1 MKKTFATFLTAFVLD
16 VFLTFNSNGIVL
28 AKELDYPKRDIRVIV
43 PFNAG
48 GNADLSMRA
57 LIAAANKG
65 KFFKGVNMYVENI
78 GGGGAVIGQTTAF
91 NAKPD
96 GYTLL
101 LYTSSL
107 INNAIFNDTKYAYD
121 SFLPIAGYNPDP
133 EVLYVPA
140 DAPYNNMMDFYK
152 HCKSSEYIVGVT
164 PGHTTGHH
172 LRMMNIADDNH
183 FNFQY
188 IHFNSASEQ
197 LLQVIGHHG
206 DFGMNTWGATKS
218 AYKDKTIK
226 ILAIATK
233 VRLPDCPE
241 IPTFTEQGVN
251 LIDGA
256 NRGICVRKDVNPEIY
271 NYLVEEFKKVIE
283 TKFFFQQMQIING
296 IADYQ
301 TPAEY
306 KKYMDDTYN
315 TVRTMTKKLEKEVAK

>member
-1 MKKTFATFLTAFVLD
+1 MKKFLCGVLFVCGLFVLGSTAAAAD
-16 VFLTFNSNGIVL
+16 
-28 AKELDYPKRDIRVIV
+28 LDYPKKDIRVIV

-57 LIAAANKG
+57 LVAAANEG

-78 GGGGAVIGQTTAF
+78 GGGGAVIGQTAGY

-96 GYTLL
+96 GYTLM

-107 INNAIFNDTKYAYD
+107 INNAIFNDTKYKYD

-140 DAPYNNMMDFYK
+140 NSPFNSLKDFYDYCRK
-152 HCKSSEYIVGVT
+152 AEYVVCVT

-172 LRMMNIADDNH
+172 LRMMNIAEENH

-197 LLQVIGHHG
+197 LLQVIGNHA
-206 DFGMNTWGATKS
+206 DFSMNTWGATKN
-218 AYKDKTIK
+218 AYKDGKVK
-226 ILAIATK
+226 VLAIATK
-233 VRLPDCPE
+233 DRFSDCPE
-241 IPTFTEQGVN
+241 IPTFLEQGVN

-256 NRGICVRKDVNPEIY
+256 NRGICVREGVAPEIY
-271 NYLVEEFKKVIE
+271 KYLVDEFKKVIE
-283 TKFFFQQMQIING
+283 TDFFVQQMKQINA

-301 TPAEY
+301 SPEEY
-306 KKYMDDTYN
+306 KKYMDDTYKSV
-315 TVRTMTKKLEKEVAK
+315 TAMKDKLAKEVEK